1 MSHKIR
7 VHKDDGRW
15 QVTIKHY
22 RTCPEVKL
30 HGA

>member
-15 QVTIKHY
+15 QVAIKHY
-22 RTCPEVKL
+22 RHCPEVKREP
-30 HGA
+30 

>member
-22 RTCPEVKL
+22 RTCGKED
-30 HGA
+30 A